1 MSDVKTYGNYLQNDK
16 EFDGLY
22 PEIVQN
28 ICKEHWTPLHI
39 IKLSIEFLADNT
51 APGTKILDIGS
62 GAGKFCIAGAL
73 YARNARLIGVEQ
85 RGYLVEHANSVKQ
98 KTGAVN
104 ASFIEGNF
112 TQLDL
117 GNYSHFYFFNSFYE
131 NLDEVS
137 KIDSTINYSESLY
150 NYYVRYLHSGLKLM
164 PKGTRVVTYH
174 SLAEEIPRGYTLV
187 ERLEGDELNFW
198 IKQ

>member
-1 MSDVKTYGNYLQNDK
+1 MSDVKPYSKYLQSDK
-16 EFDGLY
+16 EFNGLY
-22 PEIVQN
+22 PEMVQN

-39 IKLSIEFLADNT
+39 VKLSMEFLAENT
-51 APGTKILDIGS
+51 GPGIKILDIGS

-73 YARNARLIGVEQ
+73 YARHAKLVGVEQ
-85 RGYLVEHANSVKQ
+85 RGYLVEYANDVKR
-98 KTGAVN
+98 KAGTAN
-104 ASFIEGNF
+104 TSFIEGNF

-117 GNYSHFYFFNSFYE
+117 GDYSHFYFFNSFYE

-150 NYYVRYLHSGLKLM
+150 DYYVRYLHSGLKLM
-164 PKGTRVVTYH
+164 RKGTRVVTYH
-174 SLAEEIPRGYTLV
+174 SLAEEIPRGYKLV
-187 ERLEGDELNFW
+187 ESLEGDELHFW